1 VREIAVDSSAVTAML
16 LREPDAET
24 FLAEIGR
31 SRTFLSAPTLVEL
44 HSVAL
49 RRLGPDG
56 PGRVDDLVSALA
68 IGIAPFDAA
77 QATLA
82 RDALVRFGR
91 GRREP
96 PAVLNFG
103 DAFSYALAKARG
115 LPLLYKGADFAQ
127 TDVAAALPA

>member
-1 VREIAVDSSAVTAML
+1 VSGLAVDSSAIAAML
-16 LREPDAET
+16 LREPEAEG
-24 FLAEIGR
+24 FLSVIGR
-31 SRTFLSAPTLVEL
+31 SRAVMSAATLVEL
-44 HSVAL
+44 HSVGL

-56 PGRVDDLVSALA
+56 PGRIDELLSTLGVS
-68 IGIAPFDAA
+68 IVPFDAD
-77 QATLA
+77 QAAIA
-82 RDALVRFGR
+82 RDALVRYGR

-127 TDVAAALPA
+127 TDVAAAPPA